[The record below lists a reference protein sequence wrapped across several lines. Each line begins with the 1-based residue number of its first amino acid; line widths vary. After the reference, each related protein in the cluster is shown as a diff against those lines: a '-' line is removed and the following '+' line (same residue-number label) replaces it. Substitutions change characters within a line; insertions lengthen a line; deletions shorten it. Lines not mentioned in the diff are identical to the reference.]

1 MAQLRFHYGTM
12 GSGKSTVAL
21 QIHHNLSTRNQRGML
36 CTRHS
41 RSSSQVAS
49 RLGVAQHALEVEAH
63 IDLYDVARAIAVRR
77 GGLDYL
83 VCDEACFYEPEQV
96 EQLARVVDELDSDVY
111 AFGLLTDFRGR
122 LFPAT
127 VRFLELA
134 DERIELR
141 VESRCWCG
149 QPATHNARLVNG
161 HQVYDGDTVVVG
173 DFDDGEAVV
182 AYDVL
187 CRRHWQEGLD
197 RARQSPL
204 PMSMTFDD
212 AEPARSEAVLS
223 EPPAI
228 DPDQVGSEAG

>member
-1 MAQLRFHYGTM
+1 MAQLRFYFGTM

-21 QIHHNLSTRNQRGML
+21 QIHHNLSTRNQRGLL

-41 RSSSQVAS
+41 RDESRVAS
-49 RLGVAQHALEVEAH
+49 RLGVAQQALEVEPH
-63 IDLYDVARAIAVRR
+63 IDLYDVARSIVVRR
-77 GGLDYL
+77 GRLDYL

-96 EQLARVVDELDSDVY
+96 DQIARVVDELGSDVY
-111 AFGLLTDFRGR
+111 AFGLLTDFRGK

-149 QPATHNARLVNG
+149 APATHNARLVNG

-173 DFDDGEAVV
+173 DFDDGEAVI

-187 CRRHWQEGLD
+187 CRKHWREGLD
-197 RARQSPL
+197 RARQAPL
-204 PMSMTFDD
+204 PMSGALDE
-212 AEPARSEAVLS
+212 AEHALF
-223 EPPAI
+223 EPGAI
-228 DPDQVGSEAG
+228 DPDEVASEAG